1 MGSCTKENALAALCL
16 EAPSKIPRTEYSAH
30 GHWDLIKAVTGID
43 VSAESDRRL
52 QREASSAFVKA
63 WNYGMM
69 WSIWAH
75 SSTCMNGH
83 YTKMGHATYA
93 AGGVDFSETVSCPFE
108 DPEDVLAFRPH
119 EFYTVPDKKTV
130 LEQINAKFHR
140 MNAMF
145 PDCVNMT
152 GSYISCFSGLIEMF
166 GWEMMLMA
174 AGMDPKGFGEV
185 VESYGKFIMQYFEI
199 LAESDS
205 DVIMIHDD
213 LCWTSGPVMAPEW
226 YREYVFP
233 ILKKETMLLKDCNKK
248 VLFTSDG
255 NYTEF
260 VDDIAKCGV
269 DGFVLEPTTD
279 LGYIAQKY
287 GKTHVI
293 VGNAD
298 TRILLSGTKEDIEAE
313 VKRCMDIGKH
323 CPGFFMAVGNHIP
336 SNTPVE
342 NALYYNEMYEKYSVR

>member
-1 MGSCTKENALAALCL
+1 MSRENALAALRL
-16 EAPSKIPRTEYSAH
+16 EAPKKIPRTEYSAH
-30 GHWDLIKAVTGID
+30 EHWDLVKAVTGMD
-43 VSAESDRRL
+43 VSAYSDTQERIA
-52 QREASSAFVKA
+52 ASSAFVKA
-63 WNYGMM
+63 WDYGFM

-75 SSTCMNGH
+75 SHTCLNGH
-83 YTKMGHATYA
+83 YTKMGHAKYA
-93 AGGVDFSETVSCPFE
+93 SGGVDFDDAVSCVFE
-108 DPEDVLAFRPH
+108 DPEDVLEFRPH
-119 EFYTVPDKKTV
+119 EFYVVPEKEIVLKQIHDK
-130 LEQINAKFHR
+130 LHMQQER
-140 MNAMF
+140 F

-166 GWEMMLMA
+166 GWEMLLMA
-174 AGMDPKGFGEV
+174 AGIDPKGFGQV
-185 VESYGKFIMQYFEI
+185 TESYGKFIMKYFEI
-199 LAESDS
+199 LAECES

-213 LCWTSGPVMAPEW
+213 LCWTSGPVVAPEW

-233 ILKKETMLLKDCNKK
+233 ILKKETMLLKDCNKT

-255 NYTEF
+255 NFTEF
-260 VDDIAKCGV
+260 VDDIAACGV

-279 LGYIAQKY
+279 MKYIAEKY

-313 VKRCMDIGKH
+313 VKRCIDIGKA

-342 NALYYNEMYEKYSVR
+342 NALYYNEMYEKYAVR